1 MARPGGRDLH
11 HRGLRARLAKMLAGT
26 SAKRGV
32 AAIAGGAAIGQLI
45 AFLAAPVLSRIYSPA
60 DFGVFSVISSAV
72 LVLSTAFALRL
83 ELAIPLPR
91 DDSEAYAIA
100 ILGILCSLIGLIL
113 GVCVIGW
120 LGSRLAQLLNEQLL
134 WPWLLMVPPMSA
146 LSSTY
151 MVLTQLAIRNH
162 KYRSIGRRNVLYSLA
177 TISSQLALGARWFAA
192 SGGLVIGLAI
202 GQLTGVASMLVGSGL
217 SSEPARSAR
226 SVKRWLKSLRRY
238 KRFPLIAAPAGIIN
252 AAGLYAPAIVMVV
265 AYGATFGGL
274 FGLAQRLMLLP
285 VGLLGTAIGQVYVAK
300 LSNAARTGANK
311 RISLMFYGVSKRLLL
326 LGGACA
332 LPILVLGPWL
342 FAHLFGPEWRE
353 SGDCA
358 RALALVLVAQ
368 MTAGPVSQTLM
379 IFERQ
384 GLQLA
389 WDAARLLLVIGSVAT
404 CSLLHLSG
412 IFAVWT
418 YSGASAVM
426 YAISWLMT
434 RSTVLQ
440 QRGMD

>member
-1 MARPGGRDLH
+1 VH
-11 HRGLRARLAKMLAGT
+11 HRRLRSRLRELLAGT

-32 AAIAGGAAIGQLI
+32 AVIAGGAAMGQLI
-45 AFLAAPVLSRIYSPA
+45 TFLAAPVLSRIYSPA
-60 DFGVFSVISSAV
+60 DFGLFSVISSAV
-72 LVLSTAFALRL
+72 LVLGTASAMRL
-83 ELAIPLPR
+83 ELAIPLAS

-100 ILGILCSLIGLIL
+100 HLGILSSSVGLVL

-120 LGSRLAQLLNEQLL
+120 LGSDIAHALNEQSL

-162 KYRSIGRRNVLYSLA
+162 EYRSIGRRNVLYSMA
-177 TISSQLALGARWFAA
+177 TISSQLALGAGRVAT

-202 GQLTGVASMLVGSGL
+202 GQLTGVVSMAVGSGL
-217 SSEPARSAR
+217 SSEPARSGR
-226 SVKRWLKSLRRY
+226 SVARWLKSLRRY

-252 AAGLYAPAIVMVV
+252 AAGVYAPAIVTVV

-285 VGLLGTAIGQVYVAK
+285 VGLLGTAIGQVYIAE
-300 LSNAARTGANK
+300 LSNAVRTGAK
-311 RISLMFYGVSKRLLL
+311 RRIPLLFYGVSKRLLL
-326 LGGACA
+326 LGSACA
-332 LPILVLGPWL
+332 LPILLLGPWL

-353 SGDCA
+353 SGQCA

-368 MTAGPVSQTLM
+368 MTAAPVSQTLM

-384 GLQLA
+384 SLQLA
-389 WDAARLLLVIGSVAT
+389 WDATRLLLVGGSIVT

-412 IFAVWT
+412 VSAVWI
-418 YSGASAVM
+418 YSGAAAIM
-426 YAISWLMT
+426 YAFSWLMT
-434 RSTVLQ
+434 RSTIL
-440 QRGMD
+440 QRGGID